1 VYPDHCFGVL
11 YDKYVAIVIVLR
23 ICNNILVVMS
33 TMLVFYIY
41 IV

>member
-1 VYPDHCFGVL
+1 VYLDHCFGVL

-23 ICNNILVVMS
+23 LCNNILVVRII
-33 TMLVFYIY
+33 MLVFYIH